1 MARAAA
7 VCFDVGGTLL
17 HMDPPPDVIFAD
29 LCRELGVEIAPAA
42 AARAYARSETWFN
55 AHRDLYTRAPE
66 EFWRRGNRVL
76 LERLGVRDELDARA
90 AFITEEFSKRA
101 GRWSVYPEVP
111 EVLAALQA
119 RGLPLAVISNWDP
132 GLSGLL
138 ERLGLRAAFRVVI
151 GSADAGVSKPDPQ
164 IFGLATAA
172 LGVAPGQTVHVGDL
186 YEYDI
191 LGARAAGLIPVL
203 LERRAERA
211 SVFSATMGHPYDG
224 LRITDLRGLIPLI
237 EGNLEVVGAAS

>member
-17 HMDPPPDVIFAD
+17 HMDPPPEVIFAD
-29 LCRELGVEIAPAA
+29 LCRDLGVEIAPAA
-42 AARAYARSETWFN
+42 AARAYAHSERWFN

-101 GRWSVYPEVP
+101 GGWSVYPEVP
-111 EVLAALQA
+111 QVLAALQA
-119 RGLPLAVISNWDP
+119 RGLPLAVVSNWDP
-132 GLSGLL
+132 GLPGLL

-172 LGVAPGQTVHVGDL
+172 LGVAPAQTVHVGDL

-203 LERRAERA
+203 LERGAERA
-211 SVFSATMGHPYDG
+211 SVFSATMGRPYDG
-224 LRITDLRGLIPLI
+224 LRITDLHGLLPIVDGQVEAARG
-237 EGNLEVVGAAS
+237 AR

>member
-1 MARAAA
+1 M
-7 VCFDVGGTLL
+7 
-17 HMDPPPDVIFAD
+17 
-29 LCRELGVEIAPAA
+29 
-42 AARAYARSETWFN
+42 
-55 AHRDLYTRAPE
+55 
-66 EFWRRGNRVL
+66 
-76 LERLGVRDELDARA
+76 
-90 AFITEEFSKRA
+90 
-101 GRWSVYPEVP
+101 
-111 EVLAALQA
+111 
-119 RGLPLAVISNWDP
+119 
-132 GLSGLL
+132 
-138 ERLGLRAAFRVVI
+138 VI